1 MLQSYVIYLKYQTNN
16 MIFSSEFWM
25 IMFALWVVCLR
36 TSPTCLF
43 GPPLQKTCG
52 KIWQGGK
59 KRVTLHPQ
67 SKIIGA

>member
-36 TSPTCLF
+36 TSPTCLLGRPYKKHVEKF
-43 GPPLQKTCG
+43 GRVG
-52 KIWQGGK
+52 KN
-59 KRVTLHPQ
+59 V
-67 SKIIGA
+67 